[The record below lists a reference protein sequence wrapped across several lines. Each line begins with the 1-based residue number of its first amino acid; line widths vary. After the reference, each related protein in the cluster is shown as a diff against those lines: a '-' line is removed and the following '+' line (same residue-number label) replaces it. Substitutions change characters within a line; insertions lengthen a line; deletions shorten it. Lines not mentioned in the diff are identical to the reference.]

1 MNQTKETILRLM
13 HFCDILNKYGKLDR
27 NQIGEMIFKE
37 KRFVKDTGQVINP
50 HDQEKQAKMHNLC
63 QILVAK
69 DFANQIP
76 KKTESGR
83 TAYEYEITEKGK
95 VTVNAYLIYLHLH
108 DSKITSLPQAIIKTR
123 KTKK

>member
-1 MNQTKETILRLM
+1 MDQTKETKLRLM

-27 NQIGEMIFKE
+27 NQIGEIIFKE

-63 QILVAK
+63 PILVEEG
-69 DFANQIP
+69 FANQIP
-76 KKTESGR
+76 KKTKSGR
-83 TAYEYEITEKGK
+83 NAYEYEITEKGK
-95 VTVNAYLIYLHLH
+95 DTVNAYLIDLRPH